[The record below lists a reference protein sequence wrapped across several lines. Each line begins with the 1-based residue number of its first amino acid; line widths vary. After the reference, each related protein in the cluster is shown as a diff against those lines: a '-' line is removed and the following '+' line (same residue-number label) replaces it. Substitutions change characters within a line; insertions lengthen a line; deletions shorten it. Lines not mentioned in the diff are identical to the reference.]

1 MPLVHGGYLTV
12 GPLDG
17 QPAFEV
23 EWTYEVVEPKPV
35 KAPIPVAQRELTV
48 EEQAWKDVQEYYK
61 WLGTSVPAKEAK
73 WCLDAIR
80 MEKQAKAEADA
91 TPYVAPLVTE
101 ALPPRPEYGTKE
113 FWAWCAKTKK
123 QREAAKKAKED
134 EKEAKRKAKEDAV
147 KAKALEKIAKQEAKL
162 AAKQGAKKK

>member
-17 QPAFEV
+17 QPAYQV
-23 EWTYEVVEPKPV
+23 EWTYEVVDPKPV
-35 KAPIPVAQRELTV
+35 SPPVAQRELTI

-61 WLGTSVPAKEAK
+61 WLGKSVPAKEAK

-80 MEKQAKAEADA
+80 MEKQEKAIADA
-91 TPYVAPLVTE
+91 TPYVAPVVM
-101 ALPPRPEYGTKE
+101 PPRPEYGTKE

-162 AAKQGAKKK
+162 AAKKDKKK

>member
-1 MPLVHGGYLTV
+1 MPLIHGGYLTV
-12 GPLDG
+12 GPVND
-17 QPAFEV
+17 QPAFQV
-23 EWTYEVVEPKPV
+23 EWTYEVVETKPV
-35 KAPIPVAQRELTV
+35 SPPVVTKELTV

-61 WLGTSVPAKEAK
+61 GLGKSVPSKEAK

-80 MEKQAKAEADA
+80 MEKQAKAQEADA
-91 TPYVAPLVTE
+91 EPYVAPDVMP
-101 ALPPRPEYGTKE
+101 ARPEYGTKE
-113 FWAWCAKTKK
+113 FWIWCAKTKK

-162 AAKQGAKKK
+162 AAKATDKKK